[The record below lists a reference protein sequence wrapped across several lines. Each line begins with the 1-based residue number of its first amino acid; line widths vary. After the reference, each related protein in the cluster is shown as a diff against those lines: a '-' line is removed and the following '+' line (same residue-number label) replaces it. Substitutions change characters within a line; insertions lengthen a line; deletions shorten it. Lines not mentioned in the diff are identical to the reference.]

1 MGNRQRDRLPRGT
14 CQRATEIAHELAGYS
29 PIALRVT
36 KRVLDAGIDAPRETA
51 LLLEQLAYA
60 VLNEAG

>member
-1 MGNRQRDRLPRGT
+1 M
-14 CQRATEIAHELAGYS
+14 
-29 PIALRVT
+29 T

-60 VLNEAG
+60 VLNEAGESDGLLSRTPR